1 MFGGLE
7 MERKRILV
15 VYYSRSGVTRA
26 IALELGQMQ
35 DADVEEILDRRGR
48 AGPFGYLR
56 SLVEAIRQR
65 PADIM
70 PTTKDPLSYEL
81 VIVGTPIWAGSVAS
95 PVRAYLIANKSGFRN
110 VAFFCS
116 LGGRGSETAFAQM
129 RALIGSGPVA
139 QCKITA
145 REAKRAQA
153 SRLIMNF
160 ASKLQ
165 HALAEHRWPER
176 SPC

>member
-1 MFGGLE
+1 MQPELYSSLKRFWRHSCRRRSNVRGLE

-26 IALELGQMQ
+26 IASELGQML

-48 AGPFGYLR
+48 AGPFGYQR

-65 PADIM
+65 PAGIM

-95 PVRAYLIANKSGFRN
+95 PVRAYLIANKSGFRH
-110 VAFFCS
+110 VAFSCS

-129 RALIGSGPVA
+129 RALVGSGPVA

-145 REAKRAQA
+145 REAKRAHA
-153 SRLIMNF
+153 S
-160 ASKLQ
+160 
-165 HALAEHRWPER
+165 
-176 SPC
+176 